1 MRLCIPEAAF
11 SNGGVPTNYSASC
24 KESPLTEAGQTCQ
37 SIADA
42 HGVTLREF
50 YYTQVLMRG
59 SFECDPVREFISLLL
74 KSRLTRL

>member
-1 MRLCIPEAAF
+1 MRLCIPTSAF
-11 SNGGVPTNYSASC
+11 SNGGVPTNYVAIC
-24 KESPLTEAGQTCQ
+24 KESPLTEPGQTCQ

-59 SFECDPVREFISLLL
+59 SFECDPVRKSISCML
-74 KSRLTRL
+74 